1 MKVIPLE
8 KTDLSLPEA
17 AELAKAGTII
27 LTRRGKPLAAIRN
40 LSGSDWESVS
50 LADNP
55 RFRTLIEE
63 SRRSYREEGGI
74 SLDEIRRQ
82 LRLKRQPRASKRKKK
97 T

>member
-8 KTDLSLPEA
+8 KTELSLPEA

-27 LTRRGKPLAAIRN
+27 LTRRGKPLAAIKN

-50 LADNP
+50 LADDP
-55 RFRTLIEE
+55 RFRALIEE
-63 SRRSYREEGGI
+63 SRHSYREEGGI
-74 SLDEIRRQ
+74 SLDEIRKQ
-82 LRLKRQPRASKRKKK
+82 LRLKGQLRASKRKRK